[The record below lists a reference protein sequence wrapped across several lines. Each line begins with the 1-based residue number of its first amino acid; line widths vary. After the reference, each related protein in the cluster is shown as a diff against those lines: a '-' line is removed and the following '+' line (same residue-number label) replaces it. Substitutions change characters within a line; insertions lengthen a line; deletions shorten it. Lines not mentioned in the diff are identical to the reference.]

1 MKVIQ
6 VILVFLFVSLFAHA
20 QQGAILGYVLDRTT
34 KEPVEFASV
43 RLLKQTDSIF
53 IKGTSSNVKGYFNLS
68 VPTGSYRIEVSFL
81 GYKTYKK
88 EVEINKENPN
98 FNFGNIFLAND
109 SLILDEAVVTA
120 KVPDVV
126 VRGDT
131 IEYNADSFTSNES
144 DLLQDIVKRLP
155 GVELDSEGNLKANGK
170 RINKI
175 LVDGKEFFGN
185 DIKMALQNLPANII
199 KKLQL
204 FKEESETSKITGF
217 KDGKEEQVLNLTIKD
232 EYKRNLF
239 GDARIGYGNKDT
251 YSNKLMA
258 NYMHDNN
265 QFSLIGGMSKVA
277 GIDMASAGAYSAMS
291 GLDAGIDK
299 DKSIGTNFSVQQSEK
314 FKITNNIRYSDNTNL
329 YESKTRTESFS
340 PNRINLQNSSS
351 TDNRKNLNAGTGLEW
366 KPDSLTRIFFRLS
379 GGYGKNGRNRETT
392 SDTYAEGKDSSFYK
406 NSNKLNGDSHILSSS
421 LVVGRQLNKKGRNI
435 SFSLN
440 GNIRK
445 DDNTS
450 FNNSLTTYSSGKENL
465 LLDQKSIND
474 TRSNAWA
481 IGFTYVEPLSEKN
494 SIMLGY
500 SYRQSSNERDG
511 KTFNKDVD
519 DNFTIL
525 DKDYSRYSKSLEA
538 RQNINLSF
546 QSIHDKYEYSV
557 GFNIDPSYSKRK
569 VMVEDSIIENLKQRV
584 VNYSP
589 TFRFAYKPKSNS
601 KLEMDYFGSSAYP
614 GITQLAKDTIRS
626 ASGTSKS
633 YGNPD
638 LKASYNNSFR
648 LSWYK
653 SDFEKGNYLFLNANF
668 NYTFNNIA
676 NFTKIDTVT
685 WNTESTYKNVNGNW
699 NANLGGTYNTPFR
712 NKKFSV
718 MFNSYVYYSQYVG
731 FSNELKNTTKNWS
744 FNEGLSFYYKT
755 EKINSN
761 LQFNYSY
768 SITRNDAQNFGNTDV
783 SNFWISNNT
792 TIQLP
797 FDFNIQNS
805 IRYSYNGGY
814 SSDFKKT
821 EILWNASISKLF
833 LKKKKGT
840 LKVQFNDILKD
851 RSNVSRV
858 VTNDITDTR
867 TNAISRYFLLSFSY
881 RFNISKGKSESE
893 FDDFYY

>member
-1 MKVIQ
+1 MKVFRI
-6 VILVFLFVSLFAHA
+6 ILFFLFVSLWAHA
-20 QQGAILGYVLDRTT
+20 QQGAISGHVLDKTT

-43 RLLKQTDSIF
+43 RLLKQTDSTF
-53 IKGTSSNVKGYFNLS
+53 VKGASTNVKGYFNLS
-68 VPTGSYRIEVSFL
+68 VSAGKYRIEISFL

-88 EVEINKENPN
+88 EIETSKENLN
-98 FNFGNIFLAND
+98 FNFGNILLVSD

-155 GVELDSEGNLKANGK
+155 GVELDLEGNLKANGK

-239 GDARIGYGNKDT
+239 GDARIGYGNKGT
-251 YSNKLMA
+251 YSNRLMT

-277 GIDMASAGAYSAMS
+277 GIDMANAGVYSAMS

-299 DKSIGTNFSVQQSEK
+299 DKSIGANFSVQQSEK
-314 FKITNNIRYSDNTNL
+314 FKITSNIRYSDNSNL
-329 YESKTRTESFS
+329 YESKTRTESFF

-379 GGYGKNGRNRETT
+379 GGYGENSRNRKTT

-406 NSNKLNGDSHILSSS
+406 NLNKSNGDLHTLSSS
-421 LVVGRQLNKKGRNI
+421 LVVGRQLSKKGRNI

-481 IGFTYVEPLSEKN
+481 IGFTYVEPLSEKQ

-500 SYRQSSNERDG
+500 SYRQSSSERDG
-511 KTFNKDVD
+511 KTFNKDDD
-519 DNFTIL
+519 DNFTVL
-525 DKDYSRYSKSLEA
+525 DTDYSRYSKSFDA
-538 RQNINLSF
+538 KQNINLSF
-546 QSIHDKYEYSV
+546 QSIHDKFEYSV

-569 VMVEDSIIENLKQRV
+569 VMVQDSIIEDLKQRV

-601 KLEMDYFGSSAYP
+601 QLEIDYLGSSAYP

-626 ASGTSKS
+626 VSGTSKS

-638 LKASYNNSFR
+638 LKASYNNSIR
-648 LSWYK
+648 MSWYK
-653 SDFEKGNYLFLNANF
+653 SDFEKGNYLFLSANL

-676 NFTKIDTVT
+676 NFTKVDTIT

-699 NANLGGTYNTPFR
+699 NANIGVTYNTPFR

-718 MFNSYVYYSQYVG
+718 MLNSYVYYSQYVG

-783 SNFWISNNT
+783 SNFWISNYT
-792 TIQLP
+792 TIELP

-840 LKVQFNDILKD
+840 LKLQFNDILKD